1 MLPFLPILLIGV
13 AVAVIGG
20 IIVYTIIKKITL
32 GRLREILAAHQR
44 KKGIRIVAAKIK
56 KTYKE
61 GNYTT
66 ADVGLMDEQ
75 GKTQTIRVRSEAGK
89 SVFVYKGKTLI

>member
-1 MLPFLPILLIGV
+1 MLPLLPFLLFGI

-20 IIVYTIIKKITL
+20 IIVYTIVKKITV
-32 GRLREILAAHQR
+32 GRLREILAAHQK

-61 GNYTT
+61 GNYAT

-75 GKTQTIRVRSEAGK
+75 GNTQTIRVRSEAGK
-89 SVFVYKGKTLI
+89 SIFVHKGKTLI